1 MKKIFYV
8 QIIIYILY
16 SLEQNEKEIPEK
28 KKNFR

>member
-16 SLEQNEKEIPEK
+16 FLEQNEKKIPEK